1 MSLREAAHSLFQEAI
16 TLQRPSN
23 TVLNSSSK
31 YDANFDSAER
41 IFPIAIGKAAVM
53 MMDGL
58 LCYLDKKY
66 KSKIHNEPI
75 VVSNPQENKSKHK
88 FKHIISSH
96 PTPNITSVNAAK
108 EVLDYIKESN
118 KNDLVI
124 FLISG
129 GGSSLLSY
137 PVEGVT
143 IDDKIILTDL
153 LLASGCNINEINT
166 IRKHISQIK
175 GGRLNSCALPSKS
188 ISLIISDVINDDL
201 STIASG
207 PTVADLTTYQDAI
220 TILKKYNI
228 FDRCPLSIKNHLNLG
243 ITNSDLETPK
253 TFDNNT
259 TEIIS
264 SNIVFRETLSSL
276 AKKYGYNVIELEKPF
291 ESFAIDDAEV
301 LFNKVTQIDKSK
313 TILIS
318 GGETLV
324 NLKGSGK
331 GGRNQEFALS
341 FLKSYI
347 RNNSKK
353 DLCMYSVGTDGID
366 GPTDAAG
373 AVVDSETIESFIS
386 SKLDLESYLS
396 NNDSYTFF
404 NKINSLIKIGPTGT
418 NVADIQITI
427 IN

>member
-1 MSLREAAHSLFQEAI
+1 MSLREAANSLFKEAL
-16 TLQRPSN
+16 TLQQPSN
-23 TVLNSSSK
+23 IVFNSSLK
-31 YDANFDSAER
+31 YDSYFNKAER
-41 IFPIAIGKAAVM
+41 IFPVAIGKASVM

-66 KSKIHNEPI
+66 KSKIFHKPI
-75 VVSNPQENKSKHK
+75 VVSNPQDNKSNYN
-88 FKHIISSH
+88 FKHIIASH
-96 PTPNITSVNAAK
+96 PTPDITSVNAAK
-108 EVLDYIKESN
+108 EVLGYIKQSKE
-118 KNDLVI
+118 NDLVI

-137 PVEGVT
+137 PVDGIT
-143 IDDKIILTDL
+143 IEDKIVLTDL
-153 LLASGCNINEINT
+153 LLAHGCNINEINT

-201 STIASG
+201 SSIASG
-207 PTVADLTTYQDAI
+207 PTVADSTTFRDAVEV
-220 TILKKYNI
+220 LEKYNI
-228 FDRCPLSIKNHLNLG
+228 FDKCPTSIKEHLNLG
-243 ITNSDLETPK
+243 QMNSKMETPK
-253 TFDNNT
+253 AFDNNT
-259 TEIIS
+259 SEIIS
-264 SNIVFRETLSSL
+264 SNKVFKETLSSL
-276 AKKYGYNVIELEKPF
+276 AKKHSYNVVEIEKPF
-291 ESFAIDDAEV
+291 ESFAIDDADR
-301 LFNKVTQIDKSK
+301 LFKQVTKIEQSK

-324 NLKGSGK
+324 NLKGNGK

-347 RNNSKK
+347 NSKSK
-353 DLCMYSVGTDGID
+353 KNLCMYSVGTDGID

-373 AVVDSETIESFIS
+373 AVIDSETIKSFTD

-404 NKINSLIKIGPTGT
+404 DKINSLIKLGPTGT